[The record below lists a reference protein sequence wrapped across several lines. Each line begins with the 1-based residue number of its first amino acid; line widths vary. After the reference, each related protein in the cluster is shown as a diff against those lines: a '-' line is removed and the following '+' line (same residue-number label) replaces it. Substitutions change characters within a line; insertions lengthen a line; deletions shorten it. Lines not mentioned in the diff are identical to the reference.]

1 MRYPRE
7 DTVPWYKQF
16 WPWFVITPPLLG
28 IMLGVLLVAAATHD
42 PDGLVIGDY
51 SKEGRGMN
59 QSIARAQFAMQ
70 LELAADVQIE
80 GAQVWVLLQSN
91 PAIPPQELELKFVHP
106 TRGQFDQKLAL
117 THDPV
122 RNRYHADIETL
133 DAALWYVYIEPT
145 DGAWR
150 LRGRMD
156 KFDDREIRLEP
167 GA

>member
-16 WPWFVITPPLLG
+16 WPWFVITPPLVG
-28 IMLGVLLVAAATHD
+28 IMLGVLLVTAATYE

-51 SKEGRGMN
+51 SKEGRGIN

-70 LELAADVQIE
+70 LGLAADVAIQ
-80 GAQVWVLLQSN
+80 GDRVSVLLHSN
-91 PAIPPQELELKFVHP
+91 PMIPPQELELRFVHP
-106 TRGQFDQKLAL
+106 TRDQFDQKMRL
-117 THDPV
+117 THEPMA
-122 RNRYHADIETL
+122 NRYYADMAPLET
-133 DAALWYVYIEPT
+133 AKWYVYIEPT

-156 KFDDREIRLEP
+156 DFNAPEIRVEP
-167 GA
+167 SA